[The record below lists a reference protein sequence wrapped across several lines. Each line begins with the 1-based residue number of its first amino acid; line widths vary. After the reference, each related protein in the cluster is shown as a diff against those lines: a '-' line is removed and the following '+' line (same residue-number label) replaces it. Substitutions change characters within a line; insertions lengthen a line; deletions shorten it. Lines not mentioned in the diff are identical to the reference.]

1 MPSLIF
7 WMCFTSLAIESTL
20 PSFESFGRTSLMT
33 TARALSMKAA
43 KAEILACCCC
53 YLVKTIS
60 ILRVDS
66 CIKLCHRCY
75 FGTLVRADHYNLD
88 AVSRCLRRPHYGR
101 LELDRQ
107 S

>member
-1 MPSLIF
+1 M
-7 WMCFTSLAIESTL
+7 
-20 PSFESFGRTSLMT
+20 
-33 TARALSMKAA
+33 

-66 CIKLCHRCY
+66 YIKLCHRCY

-88 AVSRCLRRPHYGR
+88 AVSRCLRRPKAKGTEREKVGFTTVSKVKCGHVIAYGK
-101 LELDRQ
+101 LAEFPY
-107 S
+107 

>member
-20 PSFESFGRTSLMT
+20 PSFESFGCTSLMT
-33 TARALSMKAA
+33 TARALSM

-66 CIKLCHRCY
+66 YIKLCHRCY
-75 FGTLVRADHYNLD
+75 FGTLVLADHYNLD